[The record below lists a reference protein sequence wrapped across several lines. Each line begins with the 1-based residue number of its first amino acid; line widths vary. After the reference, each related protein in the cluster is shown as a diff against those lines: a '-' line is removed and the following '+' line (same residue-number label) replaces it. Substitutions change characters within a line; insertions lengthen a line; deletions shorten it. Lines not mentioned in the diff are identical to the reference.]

1 MELKTGTSLSVMMFL
16 EYFVWGAWYVTMG
29 TYMTTHLQSSGIQIG
44 AAYSAL
50 AIATMISPFFVG
62 MIADRYFAAQKM
74 MGVLHLVGAVLL
86 YLATT
91 IENNA
96 VFYWVILL
104 YSLLYMPTI
113 ALSNTV
119 AFNQMKDPGK
129 QFPMIRVFGTLGW
142 IIAGL
147 LSGEWGIEKT
157 QYTFVMAAAASA
169 VFGIF
174 SFFLPNTPPA
184 AKAASQASVGKAI
197 GTEAIVLFRNKS
209 YLVFFIAAILICI
222 PLSFYYG
229 FANVFLVEIGM
240 QDAAGKMIL
249 GQVSEGVFILAI
261 PFLFYRIGVK
271 NMLILGM
278 AAWVLRYLAFGHGDV
293 GPNEW
298 MLYAGIVLHGICYDF
313 FFVTGYMYT
322 EKKAGEKIKNSA
334 QGLFTFATY
343 GLGMFIGTWIS
354 GYVVDSYKSAGQHD
368 WLGIWLVPAYIA
380 AAVLVLFILFFR
392 EKREA
397 RSGNRQWAKGKG
409 ER

>member
-50 AIATMISPFFVG
+50 AIATMISPFIVG

-74 MGVLHLVGAVLL
+74 MGVLHLVGAALL

-147 LSGEWGIEKT
+147 LSGALKKH
-157 QYTFVMAAAASA
+157 
-169 VFGIF
+169 
-174 SFFLPNTPPA
+174 NTR
-184 AKAASQASVGKAI
+184 
-197 GTEAIVLFRNKS
+197 L
-209 YLVFFIAAILICI
+209 
-222 PLSFYYG
+222 
-229 FANVFLVEIGM
+229 
-240 QDAAGKMIL
+240 
-249 GQVSEGVFILAI
+249 
-261 PFLFYRIGVK
+261 
-271 NMLILGM
+271 
-278 AAWVLRYLAFGHGDV
+278 
-293 GPNEW
+293 
-298 MLYAGIVLHGICYDF
+298 
-313 FFVTGYMYT
+313 
-322 EKKAGEKIKNSA
+322 
-334 QGLFTFATY
+334 
-343 GLGMFIGTWIS
+343 
-354 GYVVDSYKSAGQHD
+354 
-368 WLGIWLVPAYIA
+368 
-380 AAVLVLFILFFR
+380 
-392 EKREA
+392 
-397 RSGNRQWAKGKG
+397 
-409 ER
+409 